1 MDKIDILN
9 KFRFYHEA
17 ASSSQSEF
25 ERAAS
30 VVSLPIGAFVFHEG
44 DVCRQI
50 ALIGDGRVRVFKASE
65 TGREI
70 NLYHVHTGETCMLSA
85 SCLLAGVN
93 YPATAQVEQP
103 IHAVVFPGNVF
114 HNWIGA
120 KDEVRH
126 FIFEAV
132 AMRMTGMMTLVEEIA
147 FGKLH
152 RRLAEFLMHNF
163 FNAGRPLTVLH
174 QTHEQIAAEIG
185 SAREVMSRLLKEFER
200 LGAIELARGRM
211 YLRNENILKKLHD
224 MHHGQLIGV

>member
-50 ALIGDGRVRVFKASE
+50 ALIGDGRIRVFKVSE
-65 TGREI
+65 KGREI
-70 NLYHVHTGETCMLSA
+70 NLYHVQARETCILSA
-85 SCLLAGVN
+85 SCLLAGVG
-93 YPATAQVEQP
+93 YPATAQVELPTQ
-103 IHAVVFPGNVF
+103 ALVFPGEFFRDWVNT
-114 HNWIGA
+114 

-126 FIFEAV
+126 FVFETV
-132 AMRMTGMMTLVEEIA
+132 ATRMASMMTLIEEVA
-147 FGKLH
+147 FGKMDY
-152 RRLAEFLMHNF
+152 RLAEFLVHNF
-163 FNAGRPLTVLH
+163 ANEGRPTTVLYR
-174 QTHEQIAAEIG
+174 THEQIAAELG

-200 LGAIELARGRM
+200 VGAIELARGRLH
-211 YLRNENILKKLHD
+211 LRNENILRKLYDLHSS
-224 MHHGQLIGV
+224 QRN